1 MKIWYNYFNIRTKE
15 LSMLI
20 QQNILK
26 YLTEHKQEFQEK
38 YNIESIGLFG
48 SYARDEANMASEI
61 DILVSLQKTTLSA
74 LEDIELYFKT
84 SVAIIQLHE
93 RMNDFLKKRIERDV
107 IYV

>member
-1 MKIWYNYFNIRTKE
+1 
-15 LSMLI
+15 MLT

-48 SYARDEANMASEI
+48 SYARDEANMASDI
-61 DILVSLQKTTLSA
+61 DIVVSLQKTTLSA
-74 LEDIELYFKT
+74 LVGIKEDIELYFKT
-84 SVAIIQLHE
+84 SVDIIQLRE
-93 RMNDFLKKRIERDV
+93 RMNDFLKKRIEKDV

>member
-1 MKIWYNYFNIRTKE
+1 
-15 LSMLI
+15 MLI

-84 SVAIIQLHE
+84 SVDIIQLRE
-93 RMNDFLKKRIERDV
+93 RMNEFLKKRIERDV

>member
-1 MKIWYNYFNIRTKE
+1 
-15 LSMLI
+15 MLT

-84 SVAIIQLHE
+84 SVDIIQLRE
-93 RMNDFLKKRIERDV
+93 RMNEFLKKRIERDV

>member
-74 LEDIELYFKT
+74 LEDIELY
-84 SVAIIQLHE
+84 
-93 RMNDFLKKRIERDV
+93 LKQV
-107 IYV
+107 